1 MKTISTSLEP
11 SENLLK
17 ACAQLGVAVAL
28 RPSAPNPRLALAR
41 RIARF
46 SAQVAFITG
55 PSGSGKSRL
64 LRAVERAA
72 HRPIR
77 VDPAALPHVAAIDIA
92 AFANPADPL
101 ALLARVGLAEAPLLG
116 RTPRELSDGQRWRLA
131 LAVALARAGE
141 DGASL
146 IADEF
151 TSLLDRV
158 TARAVA
164 RALRRVLARNP
175 AARFIG
181 AGSHDDILPL
191 LAPGL
196 LVRLDLA
203 GNIRVTTARC
213 TP

>member
-11 SENLLK
+11 SENLLR
-17 ACAQLGVAVAL
+17 ACAQLGVAVSL
-28 RPSAPNPRLALAR
+28 RRSCPDAHRALAR

-46 SAQVAFITG
+46 GAPIAFITG

-64 LRAVERAA
+64 LRSVERAA
-72 HRPIR
+72 HRPLR
-77 VDPAALPHVAAIDIA
+77 VAPHSLPPIAAIDVA
-92 AFANPADPL
+92 ALAHPADPL

-131 LAVALARAGE
+131 LAVALARAGDE
-141 DGASL
+141 GATL

-164 RALRRVLARNP
+164 RALRRWIARSP

-181 AGSHDDILPL
+181 AGSNDDILPL
-191 LAPGL
+191 LAPDL

-203 GNIRVTTARC
+203 GSIRVAAARSA
-213 TP
+213 P